1 MLRHADALAVTL
13 DDLPLDHADII
24 AGEPVAGIAELDA
37 FAGVAY
43 GIWELSEGVVRDTE
57 VDEVFVVLAGSGA
70 VEFEAGEVVDLAPGA
85 VVRLLAG
92 ERTRWT
98 ITQTL
103 RKVWFTPTA

>member
-1 MLRHADALAVTL
+1 MLRHTDALAASL
-13 DDLPLDHADII
+13 DELPLDHADVI
-24 AGEPVAGIAELDA
+24 AGDPTAGIAELDA

-43 GIWELSEGVVRDTE
+43 GIWELTEGVVRDTE
-57 VDEVFVVLAGSGA
+57 VDEVFVVLVGAGT
-70 VEFEAGEVVDLAPGA
+70 VEFEASEVVDLAPGS

-92 ERTRWT
+92 ERTKWT